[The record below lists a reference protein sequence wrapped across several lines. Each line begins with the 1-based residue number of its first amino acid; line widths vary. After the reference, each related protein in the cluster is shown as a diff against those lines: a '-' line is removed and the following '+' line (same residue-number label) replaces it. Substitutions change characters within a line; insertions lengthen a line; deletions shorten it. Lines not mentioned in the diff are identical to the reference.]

1 MGEGKNNRGSL
12 NSPPIIISPFPHQ
25 YPAKIFP
32 TGKLKEV
39 KAMVPFRKKRSG
51 YHREKDF
58 AIVNRG
64 IRQRILKPAMGRGA
78 KKRVINFGRAICLM
92 PFYKHMKLYKAWKRK
107 MQNAD

>member
-1 MGEGKNNRGSL
+1 MR
-12 NSPPIIISPFPHQ
+12 
-25 YPAKIFP
+25 
-32 TGKLKEV
+32 LK
-39 KAMVPFRKKRSG
+39 MVTFRKKRAG
-51 YHREKDF
+51 YRRKQDF